1 MGLQALGNAWRRVWS
16 RPGHSALSI
25 AILAL
30 GLLAATFLFGSV
42 NSMVIKPLPFP
53 DAERLVAVGWS
64 TTGSP
69 DEVGDL
75 SAAQWLAIR
84 DGLPVFDR
92 VAVEAGPATV
102 VIGDGDSVKRY
113 NGAIIDHQLLPLFS
127 VQPLFG
133 RGFSAEDDRPG
144 APLTV
149 VLGEQ
154 VWRNEFGGD
163 PAVVGRQVRANGGP
177 ATIIGVLPASF
188 AYPFDQQM
196 WIPRRLVLDD
206 EFGVQVLARLAPGV
220 TLSQARQVLAGATA
234 RMGSD
239 VLGSRDGDFLNAIPL
254 HHRFV
259 DRTTRHMLWMMFAA
273 GLLVLLLACVN
284 VANLQLAAI
293 LPRRRELAVRSALGA
308 GRGRLLRELMAEALL
323 MSLVATTL
331 AALGNDVLGRVFVQ
345 HLAAS
350 AVVVPFFI
358 DFDYDWRDLAF
369 LPAVAFATCLLAG
382 LIPALRAAGVN
393 AQDALRDGSRGSHGG
408 LFPRISRILVIG
420 EIALSVVLLVGAA
433 MFVRGI
439 NGMLAFDHGAHAD
452 PETVLTGRI
461 GLFENDYPSDEERLR
476 FFQRVSEVIRQD
488 PRVVAATVGTGMPGW
503 TSGGSEEL
511 VGEGGERPS
520 GGFVDAETAA
530 VDAAFADVYG
540 IRLREGRF
548 FNEND
553 RAGTLAVAVIDS
565 RAAQRLFPDRPALG
579 QRLTVDPEG
588 SQARSVTVVGVIDNL
603 HLRQVGSTPRPSML
617 VPFAQAPTR
626 FATVAVRVNGDA
638 AAFAPRLSA
647 AIRTVDPHTP
657 AYWVQTQASNIKAG
671 RAGAVVLTQMFVAVG
686 VLALILAAAGL
697 YGVLA
702 FSVEQRT
709 REIGIRRAIGS
720 DRIGVTRLVLQR
732 IGGQLLVGLAI
743 GVAIA
748 LPWSKLLANP
758 AFHTRA
764 YDPLIFG
771 ATIVLILLVAVVAS
785 LVPLRRA
792 LRVDPVIA
800 LRQE

>member
-1 MGLQALGNAWRRVWS
+1 
-16 RPGHSALSI
+16 
-25 AILAL
+25 
-30 GLLAATFLFGSV
+30 
-42 NSMVIKPLPFP
+42 
-53 DAERLVAVGWS
+53 
-64 TTGSP
+64 
-69 DEVGDL
+69 
-75 SAAQWLAIR
+75 
-84 DGLPVFDR
+84 
-92 VAVEAGPATV
+92 
-102 VIGDGDSVKRY
+102 
-113 NGAIIDHQLLPLFS
+113 
-127 VQPLFG
+127 
-133 RGFSAEDDRPG
+133 
-144 APLTV
+144 
-149 VLGEQ
+149 
-154 VWRNEFGGD
+154 
-163 PAVVGRQVRANGGP
+163 
-177 ATIIGVLPASF
+177 
-188 AYPFDQQM
+188 
-196 WIPRRLVLDD
+196 
-206 EFGVQVLARLAPGV
+206 
-220 TLSQARQVLAGATA
+220 
-234 RMGSD
+234 
-239 VLGSRDGDFLNAIPL
+239 
-254 HHRFV
+254 
-259 DRTTRHMLWMMFAA
+259 
-273 GLLVLLLACVN
+273 
-284 VANLQLAAI
+284 
-293 LPRRRELAVRSALGA
+293 
-308 GRGRLLRELMAEALL
+308 
-323 MSLVATTL
+323 
-331 AALGNDVLGRVFVQ
+331 
-345 HLAAS
+345 
-350 AVVVPFFI
+350 
-358 DFDYDWRDLAF
+358 
-369 LPAVAFATCLLAG
+369 
-382 LIPALRAAGVN
+382 
-393 AQDALRDGSRGSHGG
+393 
-408 LFPRISRILVIG
+408 
-420 EIALSVVLLVGAA
+420 
-433 MFVRGI
+433 
-439 NGMLAFDHGAHAD
+439 MLAFDHGAHAD

-588 SQARSVTVVGVIDNL
+588 SQARTVTVVGVIDNL

-686 VLALILAAAGL
+686 VLTLILAAAGL

-720 DRIGVTRLVLQR
+720 DRAGVTRLVLKR
-732 IGGQLLVGLAI
+732 LVGQVMAGLAI

-764 YDPLIFG
+764 HDPLIFG
-771 ATIVLILLVAVVAS
+771 ATVVLILLVALCAS